1 MRLAKKLPAMLNTRK
16 PEGHFIMPKNS
27 TRQIGRR
34 AFMLSAAAMGA
45 TAAWAR
51 PIGVASRQRWTE
63 RRDLYPDGVASG
75 DPDSTSVILWTRR
88 PYEDGRH
95 SATLWVEVAD
105 DAAFKRVVATSHT
118 GVSDVADWTTR
129 VLVGGLKPSHI
140 YWYRFVDEAG
150 AGSRVGRTITAPL
163 VGDTSSKRFAFVSCQ
178 SVNEGAQNAYRRMI
192 WEDERAPPDQQLC
205 FVLHLGDFIYEVVE
219 YPEEVPHRYDRTI
232 FDIGK
237 VPDARK
243 VSNFHVPTS
252 LEGYRMV
259 YKAHIGDVDIQDAR
273 ARWPFVCIGDN
284 HEFSWQ
290 GWQSFIKYDGK
301 VEPAQSLRVAANQA
315 WWEFIP
321 SRVRKSSGPDLD
333 RFDPPAVNNAPI
345 ERFDAEGLGE
355 EPNNRLALGSMT
367 AYRAMRYG
375 RHIEL
380 IITDHHSYTMEDPT
394 TRPEADAFEL
404 PDFPFLPE
412 EVMEVLDAGNAYSD
426 RNPPATIPF
435 DGKTIPNFRK
445 DEPPITLL
453 GAEQKAWFKRTIAGS
468 KATWKIWAASNGTLD
483 WRVDPQNLP
492 MGLTKPWPG
501 GGYACFGGGDL
512 GGIHTERTELYDF
525 IRDRK
530 IEGFVTV
537 SGDRHSFW
545 AGYAAKAL
553 PPRAFEPVG
562 VAFICG
568 SLSAPGLAE
577 AVEHRPKDHPLSPL
591 FVAERLGGKFETTIN
606 LTLKHGVRSAL
617 EYAHS
622 GDLAAARRLSNPANA
637 PHLEFIDMGGHG
649 YAVVTAGPTAVETE
663 FVCIPRP
670 LARSVTPDG
679 GPIRYRVRHTTPMWH
694 AGAHPAIVQQVIEG
708 DVGLAV

>member
-1 MRLAKKLPAMLNTRK
+1 MRLAQKLPAMLNTPK

-34 AFMLSAAAMGA
+34 AFMLFAAAMGA

-75 DPDSTSVILWTRR
+75 DPDSSSVILWTRR

-95 SATLWVEVAD
+95 SAKLWVEVAE
-105 DAAFKRVVATSHT
+105 DAAFKHVVATSHT

-243 VSNFHVPTS
+243 VSNFHVPTT

-259 YKAHIGDVDIQDAR
+259 YKAHIRDLDIQDAR

-321 SRVRKSSGPDLD
+321 SRVRKSSGPGLD
-333 RFDPPAVNNAPI
+333 RFDPPVVNNAPI
-345 ERFDAEGLGE
+345 ERFDAQGLGD

-375 RHIEL
+375 RHIDL

-394 TRPEADAFEL
+394 TRPEADAFDL

-412 EVMEVLDAGNAYSD
+412 EVMEVLDAGNAYAD

-453 GAEQKAWFKRTIAGS
+453 GAEQKAWFKRAISGS

-492 MGLTKPWPG
+492 KGLTKPWPG
-501 GGYACFGGGDL
+501 AGYACFGGGDL
-512 GGIHTERTELYDF
+512 SGIYTERAELYDF

-577 AVEHRPKDHPLSPL
+577 AVEHRPKDSPLSPL
-591 FVAERLGGKFETTIN
+591 FVAERPGGKFETTIN

-617 EYAHS
+617 EYARS

-649 YAVVTAGPTAVETE
+649 YAVVTAGPTALETE

-670 LARSVTPDG
+670 ITRSATPDG
-679 GPIRYRVRHTTPMWH
+679 GPIRYRVQHTTPMWT

>member
-1 MRLAKKLPAMLNTRK
+1 M
-16 PEGHFIMPKNS
+16 
-27 TRQIGRR
+27 
-34 AFMLSAAAMGA
+34 
-45 TAAWAR
+45 
-51 PIGVASRQRWTE
+51 E

-75 DPDSTSVILWTRR
+75 DPDSSSVILWTRR
-88 PYEDGRH
+88 PYDDGRH
-95 SATLWVEVAD
+95 SAQLWVEVAE
-105 DAAFKRVVATSHT
+105 DAAFKHVVAATRAR
-118 GVSDVADWTTR
+118 VSDVSDWTTR
-129 VLVGGLKPSHI
+129 ILVGGLKPSHI
-140 YWYRFVDEAG
+140 YWYRFVDDTG

-163 VGDTSSKRFAFVSCQ
+163 DDETASRRFAFVSCQ
-178 SVNEGAQNAYRRMI
+178 SINEGAMNAYRRMI
-192 WEDERAPPDQQLC
+192 WEDERALPDQQLC

-219 YPEEVPHRYDRTI
+219 YPEEVPHRYSRKI

-237 VPDARK
+237 IPDGRR
-243 VSNFHVPTS
+243 VDNFHVPTT

-259 YKAHIGDVDIQDAR
+259 YKAHIRDPDIQDAR

-290 GWQSFIKYDGK
+290 GWQSFIKYGGK

-321 SRVRKSSGPDLD
+321 SRVRKASGPGLD
-333 RFDPPAVNNAPI
+333 RFDPPAVTNAPI
-345 ERFDAEGLGE
+345 ERFDADGLGD
-355 EPNNRLALGSMT
+355 EPNNHLALGSMT

-380 IITDHHSYTMEDPT
+380 IITDHHSYTMQDPT
-394 TRPEADAFEL
+394 SRPEAEAFDL
-404 PDFPFLPE
+404 PEIPFLPE
-412 EVMEVLDAGNAYSD
+412 EVMEVLDAGNAYAD
-426 RNPPATIPF
+426 HNPPATIAF
-435 DGKTIPNFRK
+435 DGKAVPNFRK
-445 DEPPITLL
+445 NEPPITLL
-453 GAEQKAWFKRTIAGS
+453 GAEQKAWFKRTLAAS

-492 MGLTKPWPG
+492 TGLTKPWPG

-512 GGIHTERTELYDF
+512 GGIYTERAELYDF

-545 AGYAAKAL
+545 AGYAAKTL
-553 PPRAFEPVG
+553 PPKAFEPVG
-562 VAFICG
+562 VVFIGG
-568 SLSAPGLAE
+568 SISSPGLAE
-577 AVEHRPKDHPLSPL
+577 ASEHRPKDNPLSAL
-591 FVAERLGGKFETTIN
+591 FVAERPGGKFETTIN
-606 LTLKHGVRSAL
+606 LTLKHGVRTAL
-617 EYAHS
+617 EYARS

-649 YAVVTAGPTAVETE
+649 YAVVTAGPMAVETE

-670 LARSVTPDG
+670 ITRSETPDG
-679 GPIRYRVRHTTPMWH
+679 GPIRYRVRHTTPMWT
-694 AGAHPAIVQQVIEG
+694 AGARPAIVQHIIEG